1 MVRSAGMNAAA
12 DAVKFVPDI
21 ADLPSFEEAALKVR
35 VSLKN
40 SATNADSTSEETIPS
55 GPGLSSETLEAA
67 KQLDSVLRNLTS
79 NFSEGVDYF
88 TLLVNVFQHV
98 LTKKDKTNADANATV
113 PSTAPTDPNNPTAS
127 TTAPAPAPAKEKEK
141 DGADSHL
148 RNFFLIIPA
157 LTLSFVDSLRTAKE
171 RMEKTVK
178 GSEAYF
184 TDDGFPLGLAYI
196 LAILRQDRSF
206 ESLHWWEEVS
216 AYHASELKKFGA
228 ELATLGKSKPDM
240 DKKYVK

>member
-21 ADLPSFEEAALKVR
+21 ADLPSFEEAASKVR
-35 VSLKN
+35 VAIKN
-40 SATNADSTSEETIPS
+40 TDAPTTESTTEDAIPS
-55 GPGLSSETLEAA
+55 GPGLSPETLEAA

-98 LTKKDKTNADANATV
+98 LTKKDKT
-113 PSTAPTDPNNPTAS
+113 STDTAVAPPVAPVDPNNPNAA
-127 TTAPAPAPAKEKEK
+127 APAPAPAKEKEK
-141 DGADSHL
+141 DGTDSHL

-216 AYHASELKKFGA
+216 AYHASELKKFSA

-240 DKKYVK
+240 DKRYV